1 MASWLGKA
9 MFKAIFKASSL
20 GAQVLEP
27 NMYCHLV
34 GLFATCMQRPQTSE
48 HEKLQHLRHAW
59 QVCSEARQARKDLD
73 WSKLLDTVLEV
84 YVAGGFA
91 EFAVEMLPHYR
102 SFGVE
107 PTVDTWHCLLRM
119 FGDRKDVGRF
129 FLLWDAVPEHIEKSE
144 QLYHLALEMALQS
157 RSAQQTCVILEQMLV
172 VSVFPSPQ
180 LAERLAKAGRNVI
193 QSLGFRRGGFLGPI
207 PRIHQLIGKFIAL
220 NKDAKIAEA
229 KRETAVGSGCPR
241 SRL

>member
-1 MASWLGKA
+1 
-9 MFKAIFKASSL
+9 
-20 GAQVLEP
+20 
-27 NMYCHLV
+27 MYCHLV

-59 QVCSEARQARKDLD
+59 QVCSEARQARSDLD
-73 WSKLLDTVLEV
+73 WSKLLDAVLEV

-91 EFAVEMLPHYR
+91 EFAVEMLPHY
-102 SFGVE
+102 SAFGVE

-119 FGDRKDVGRF
+119 FGDRQDVGRF
-129 FLLWDAVPEHIEKSE
+129 FVLWDAVPEHIEKSE

-157 RSAQQTCVILEQMLV
+157 RSAQQTCVILEQMLK

-193 QSLGFRRGGFLGPI
+193 QSLGVLGRLGPAASQGFTSSSGSRS
-207 PRIHQLIGKFIAL
+207 PGGRDLSGAVRFIAL
-220 NKDAKIAEA
+220 NKEAKISEA
-229 KRETAVGSGCPR
+229 KRETVRCSGHAR